1 MIVSVVVL
9 EQIPRFI
16 NNSQENNFC
25 FVNLSFEYL
34 DDMFEYSTKEGLY
47 DFFEGDAPRTKEE
60 GGNYL
65 DKLLHRNENVSLSG
79 ESSVWFILD
88 KNSDKVIGSAG
99 YVGIDLRRGNATM
112 TFAISP
118 DYWGKSIAFD
128 MLYSLVYHGFSI
140 MRLNRLSS
148 MTYFNNLRLIS
159 FIETIGFKK
168 EGCIRKYYKQHND
181 GKLVDAVIHGI
192 LRDEVNYERCMNF
205 SKILSI
211 R

>member
-1 MIVSVVVL
+1 MP
-9 EQIPRFI
+9 EQTPSFI

-25 FVNLSFEYL
+25 FIDLSFEYL

-47 DFFEGDAPRTKEE
+47 DFFEGEAPSTKEQM
-60 GGNYL
+60 GDYL
-65 DKLLHRNENVSLSG
+65 GKLLQRNEGVTMSG

-88 KNSDKVIGSAG
+88 KNNNKVIGSAG
-99 YVGIDLRRGNATM
+99 YVGIDHIRGNATM

-118 DYWGKSIAFD
+118 DYWGRSVAFD
-128 MLYSLVYHGFSI
+128 MLHSLVYHGFSI
-140 MRLNRLSS
+140 MGLNRLSS
-148 MTYFNNLRLIS
+148 MTFFNNLRLIS

-181 GKLVDAVIHGI
+181 GKFVDALIHGI
-192 LRDEVNYERCMNF
+192 LKDEVNYERCMSF
-205 SKILSI
+205 SKILST